1 MISKLNP
8 IEKGTRMKKLLLLA
22 IGFAGLGM
30 AAAKSYSFD
39 LYGPAMLG
47 ATTLA
52 PGEYRI
58 EIVDQKAVVRNGRIH
73 CEAPVTVENGD
84 TKYSGTTVRF
94 INADGK
100 MHIQQ
105 IRIGG
110 TKTKLVFN
118 E

>member
-1 MISKLNP
+1 MIPK
-8 IEKGTRMKKLLLLA
+8 MKKLLLLA
-22 IGFAGLGM
+22 IGAAGLAM
-30 AAAKSYSFD
+30 AGTKSYSFD
-39 LYGPAMLG
+39 LYGPALLG

-52 PGEYRI
+52 PGEYRV
-58 EIVDQKAVVRNGRIH
+58 EVVDQKALIRNGKMH
-73 CEAPVTVENGD
+73 CEAAVTVQSGD
-84 TKYSGTTVRF
+84 SKYGATTVRF

-100 MHIQQ
+100 MHIQE